1 MTNFTI
7 EALID
12 HPELVETIPLSQIS
26 VILSAI
32 TNHAAA
38 VQSRVAAVQS
48 RLAARIL
55 SEGSSMTATDDDRM
69 LTAEEAAKC
78 LNYRL
83 PYVYQLVRENRLAA
97 KREGRK
103 IRIRWG
109 DLKIYMRDGTHKPV
123 DDRLYSTDDGEGAY
137 STKILGAYPSRVRGP
152 RRRGVELDR
161 SSGAWGKRNAVTTG
175 SPVLVDSNTDDN

>member
-1 MTNFTI
+1 MTTFTI
-7 EALID
+7 EALIN
-12 HPELVETIPLSQIS
+12 HPELVEAIPLSQIS
-26 VILSAI
+26 LILSAI

-55 SEGSSMTATDDDRM
+55 SEGLCVAATDDDRM

-83 PYVYQLVRENRLAA
+83 QYVYQLVRENRLAA

-109 DLKIYMRDGTHKPV
+109 DL
-123 DDRLYSTDDGEGAY
+123 
-137 STKILGAYPSRVRGP
+137 
-152 RRRGVELDR
+152 
-161 SSGAWGKRNAVTTG
+161 
-175 SPVLVDSNTDDN
+175 